1 MENLKSL
8 IPDAEINHLDK
19 EYQDEKINVEA
30 EREKLLRADVVVFQ
44 FPYIGLNVRIY
55 LQNDLRMF

>member
-1 MENLKSL
+1 MVKVLIILNHPNYENSFANKKIMENLKSL

-30 EREKLLRADVVVFQ
+30 V
-44 FPYIGLNVRIY
+44 
-55 LQNDLRMF
+55 